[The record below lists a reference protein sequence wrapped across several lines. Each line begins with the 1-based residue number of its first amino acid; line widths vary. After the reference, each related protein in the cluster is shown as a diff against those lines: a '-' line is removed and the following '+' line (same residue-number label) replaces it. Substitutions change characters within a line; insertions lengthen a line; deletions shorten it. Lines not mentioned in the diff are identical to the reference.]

1 MSNNAADPAPADRYI
16 LPDAELSNEQIS
28 VAVPDGQGK
37 QRCLRVESSEP
48 AVPDRQSDQRQI
60 PEPAVTDEPENRQ
73 QISELAVPDRQ
84 SDQRQIPEPA
94 VTDEP
99 ENRQQISE
107 PAVNDRQEM
116 MAETQ
121 FGENLSFRYISMQ
134 A

>member
-73 QISELAVPDRQ
+73 QISE
-84 SDQRQIPEPA
+84 
-94 VTDEP
+94 
-99 ENRQQISE
+99 